1 MDWGTISTTIF
12 NVCIVPILGL
22 LTAYVV
28 AFIKQKID
36 ASIKNTKSDLAAKYL
51 EMLKE
56 TVTNCVLAT
65 NQTYVQALKDKNIFD
80 EVAHKEA
87 FNLTYNAVMNN
98 LTEEAK
104 EYLGLITA
112 DLPLLITELI
122 ESRIA
127 LTK

>member
-22 LTAYVV
+22 LTAYIV

-80 EVAHKEA
+80 EAAHKEA
-87 FNLTYNAVMNN
+87 FNLTYKAVMDN

-112 DLPLLITELI
+112 DLSLLITELI

>member
-65 NQTYVQALKDKNIFD
+65 NQTYVQALKDKNVFD
-80 EVAHKEA
+80 EAAHKEA
-87 FNLTYNAVMNN
+87 FDLTYNAVMNN

-112 DLPLLITELI
+112 DLSLLITELI